1 MRNVR
6 FKESEEYRFMGCTRG
21 MRCIRGVMAA
31 KGTGVVR
38 GVKHMGMRN
47 EWCKGV
53 RGGVNCEGYK
63 GARFESLI
71 SIF

>member
-6 FKESEEYRFMGCTRG
+6 FKEYEEYKFMGCTRG

-31 KGTGVVR
+31 KGTGVVS

-47 EWCKGV
+47 EWCKG
-53 RGGVNCEGYK
+53 
-63 GARFESLI
+63 
-71 SIF
+71 